1 MDNMQEQMNSI
12 LNNPEMMQKIMSMAQ
27 ALNQSQSL
35 PQDTVP
41 MQRNPTQE
49 TPFPEIDIS
58 MIQKLSGLA
67 GQTNIDKN
75 QKTLLTALSPYLSKD
90 RIHKLEKAMRAAKMA
105 SLASAFLG
113 NTGLLS
119 NMSR

>member
-12 LNNPEMMQKIMSMAQ
+12 LNNPQMMQQIMSMAQ
-27 ALNQSQSL
+27 ALNQSQPP
-35 PQDTVP
+35 PQDTIP
-41 MQRNPTQE
+41 LQKNPE

-90 RIHKLEKAMRAAKMA
+90 RINKLEKAMRAAKMA

-113 NTGLLS
+113 NSGLLS